1 MEVIYLLCI
10 PLVSMLIVLAYAFI
24 TDSKDAKTE

>member
-10 PLVSMLIVLAYAFI
+10 PLVPMLVVLAYAFI
-24 TDSKDAKTE
+24 TDSKDAKID